1 MCLRT
6 VACTV
11 TLALAILMGP
21 LAANAQ
27 PPVKVPRIG
36 VIVTQGV
43 PGPSCSLRYFVL
55 GLQELG
61 YVEGQTIIIEWRCAE
76 GRDDSAREFAGELV
90 QLGVDIIVTTS
101 LAPSQAAK
109 AATSTIPI
117 IFGAGGDP
125 VVGGLV
131 ASLAR
136 PGGNV
141 TGVSNL
147 ADNAFFAKHLELIRE
162 AAPGVTRVALLL
174 YRHSA
179 FNATLSKPVEVAARS
194 MGVDLQLVEVD
205 GPDDFEAAFAAMT
218 RQGVGALLVSFS
230 PFLGAHS
237 AQIADLAVK
246 SRLPAIAGGRSFAEQ
261 GLLLSYSSSPADR
274 WRRVASYV
282 DRILK
287 GAKPADLPVEMPMKY
302 DLVINL
308 KTARAL
314 GLTMPPTLLMLADEV
329 IQ

>member
-1 MCLRT
+1 
-6 VACTV
+6 
-11 TLALAILMGP
+11 MGP
-21 LAANAQ
+21 LAAMAQ

-36 VIVTQGV
+36 VILTQGI
-43 PGPSCSLRYFVL
+43 PGPSCSLHYFVV

-61 YVEGQTIIIEWRCAE
+61 YVEGQTINIEWRCAE
-76 GRDDSAREFAGELV
+76 GRDDRAREFAGELV
-90 QLGVDIIVTTS
+90 RLGVNIIVTSS

-117 IFGAGGDP
+117 IFGGGGDP
-125 VVGGLV
+125 VAGGLV

-147 ADNAFFAKHLELIRE
+147 VDNAFFAKQLELLRE
-162 AAPGVTRVALLL
+162 VVPHVRRVALLL

-179 FNATLSKPVEVAARS
+179 FNADLSNPVVEAARTV
-194 MGVDLQLVEVD
+194 GIDVQLVEVE
-205 GPDDFEAAFAAMT
+205 GPHDFEAAFAAMT
-218 RQGVGALLVSFS
+218 RQGVGAFLVSAS
-230 PFLGAHS
+230 PFLATYR

-246 SRLPAIAGGRSFAEQ
+246 NGLPAIASRSFAEH
-261 GLLLSYSSSPADR
+261 GLLMAYNSSPADR

-302 DLVINL
+302 ELVINL
-308 KTARAL
+308 KIAKAL
-314 GLTMPPTLLMLADEV
+314 GLTIPQTLLILADEV